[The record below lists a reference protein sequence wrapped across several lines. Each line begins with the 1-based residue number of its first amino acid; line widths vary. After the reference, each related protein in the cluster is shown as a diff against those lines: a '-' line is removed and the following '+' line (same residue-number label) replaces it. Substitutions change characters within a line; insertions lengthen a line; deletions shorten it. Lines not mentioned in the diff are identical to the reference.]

1 MLLTIDS
8 SIGTVVGVTG
18 LQGNCLSS
26 ASVEDRRS
34 HAEAIGPLI
43 ARALSEATITP
54 ADITGVVMGVGPG
67 PFTGLRVGMAAATAF
82 AKGRGVPL
90 LPVLS
95 HDSAAWEIAR
105 DTLVVSDA
113 RRGELAVTRYQPEP
127 GRSFA
132 SRVGDTTLVSKNDIP
147 EQATEH
153 DGADVVWLE
162 SVDPCR
168 LARAVLWYQHH
179 GVELLPEQAV
189 YLRAPDVTMPS

>member
-26 ASVEDRRS
+26 AAVEDRRS

-67 PFTGLRVGMAAATAF
+67 PFTGLRVGMAAAIAF
-82 AKGRGVPL
+82 AKGRGIPL

-95 HDSAAWEIAR
+95 HDSAAWDIAR
-105 DTLVVSDA
+105 ETLVVSDA
-113 RRGELAVTRYQPEP
+113 RRGELAVTKYQPVDE
-127 GRSFA
+127 RSFA
-132 SRVGDTTLVSKNDIP
+132 SRVGETTLISKNDIP
-147 EQATEH
+147 EGASEH
-153 DGADVVWLE
+153 EGADVVWLE
-162 SVDPCR
+162 GIDPCR

-179 GVELLPEQAV
+179 GVELVSEQAV

>member
-1 MLLTIDS
+1 VLLTIDS

-18 LQGNCLSS
+18 IQGNCLSS
-26 ASVEDRRS
+26 AAVEDRRS

-67 PFTGLRVGMAAATAF
+67 PFTGLRVGMAAAIAF
-82 AKGRGVPL
+82 AKGRGIPL

-95 HDSAAWEIAR
+95 HDSAAWDIAR
-105 DTLVVSDA
+105 ETLVVSDA
-113 RRGELAVTRYQPEP
+113 RRGELAVTKYQPVDE
-127 GRSFA
+127 RSFA
-132 SRVGDTTLVSKNDIP
+132 SRVGETKLISKNDIP
-147 EQATEH
+147 EGASEH
-153 DGADVVWLE
+153 EGADVVWLE
-162 SVDPCR
+162 GIDPCR

-179 GVELLPEQAV
+179 GVELVPEQAV

>member
-43 ARALSEATITP
+43 SRALTDATITP

-67 PFTGLRVGMAAATAF
+67 PFTGLRVGMAAAIAF
-82 AKGRGVPL
+82 AKGRGIPL

-95 HDSAAWEIAR
+95 HDSAAWDIEK
-105 DTLVVSDA
+105 DTVVVSDA
-113 RRGELAVTRYQPEP
+113 RRGELAVTRYQPVD

-132 SRVGDTTLVSKNDIP
+132 SKAADTTLISRRDIP
-147 EQATEH
+147 EGATEH
-153 DGADVVWLE
+153 EGADVVWLE
-162 SVDPCR
+162 SVDSCR

-179 GVELLPEQAV
+179 GVELVSDQAV
-189 YLRAPDVTMPS
+189 YLRAPDVTMPT

>member
-26 ASVEDRRS
+26 AAVDDRRS

-67 PFTGLRVGMAAATAF
+67 PFTGLRVGMAAAIAF
-82 AKGRGVPL
+82 AKGRGIPL

-95 HDSAAWEIAR
+95 HDSAAWDIAR
-105 DTLVVSDA
+105 ETLVVSDA
-113 RRGELAVTRYQPEP
+113 RRGELAVTKYQPVDE
-127 GRSFA
+127 RSFA
-132 SRVGDTTLVSKNDIP
+132 SRVGETTLISKKDIP
-147 EQATEH
+147 EGASEH
-153 DGADVVWLE
+153 EGADVVWLE
-162 SVDPCR
+162 GIDPCR

-179 GVELLPEQAV
+179 GVALVPEQAV

>member
-26 ASVEDRRS
+26 AAVEDRRS

-67 PFTGLRVGMAAATAF
+67 PFTGLRVGMAAAIAF
-82 AKGRGVPL
+82 AKGRGIPL

-95 HDSAAWEIAR
+95 HDSAAWDIAR
-105 DTLVVSDA
+105 ETLVVSDA
-113 RRGELAVTRYQPEP
+113 RRGELAVTKYQPVDE
-127 GRSFA
+127 RSFA
-132 SRVGDTTLVSKNDIP
+132 SRVGETKLISKNDIP
-147 EQATEH
+147 EGASEH
-153 DGADVVWLE
+153 EGADVVWLE
-162 SVDPCR
+162 GIDPCR

-179 GVELLPEQAV
+179 GVELVPEQAV

>member
-1 MLLTIDS
+1 VLLTIDS

-43 ARALSEATITP
+43 ARALADATITP
-54 ADITGVVMGVGPG
+54 ADITGVVMGAGPG
-67 PFTGLRVGMAAATAF
+67 PFTGLRVGMAAAIAF
-82 AKGRGVPL
+82 AKGRGVSL

-95 HDSAAWEIAR
+95 HDTAAWDIAR
-105 DTLVVSDA
+105 ETLVVSDA
-113 RRGELAVTRYQPEP
+113 RRGELAVTRYQPVA

-132 SRVGDTTLVSKNDIP
+132 SRVGDTVLVARSEIP
-147 EQATEH
+147 EAATEH
-153 DGADVVWLE
+153 EGADVVWLE
-162 SVDPCR
+162 SIDPCR

-179 GVELLPEQAV
+179 DVELVSEQAV
-189 YLRAPDVTMPS
+189 YLRTPDVTMPK

>member
-18 LQGNCLSS
+18 IQGNCLSS
-26 ASVEDRRS
+26 AAVEDRRS

-67 PFTGLRVGMAAATAF
+67 PFTGLRVGMAAAIAF
-82 AKGRGVPL
+82 AKGRGIPL

-95 HDSAAWEIAR
+95 HDSAAWDIAR
-105 DTLVVSDA
+105 ETLVVSDA
-113 RRGELAVTRYQPEP
+113 RRGELAVTKYQPVDE
-127 GRSFA
+127 RSFA
-132 SRVGDTTLVSKNDIP
+132 SRVGETTLISKNDIP
-147 EQATEH
+147 EGASEH
-153 DGADVVWLE
+153 EGADVVWLE
-162 SVDPCR
+162 GIDPCR

-179 GVELLPEQAV
+179 GVELVPEQAV